1 LSLSSNATSV
11 LASIAIGSAAG
22 FRPIDFDVV
31 GIEALC
37 F

>member
-1 LSLSSNATSV
+1 M
-11 LASIAIGSAAG
+11 LASIAIGSAAS